1 MNQPNRPPGPA
12 QRPPPH
18 QQGRPP
24 GPPPGQGKP
33 GGPPPPDFR
42 ARVARLCEETAKTC
56 RKVGLHAAAVE
67 LPEEG
72 ATSRVLVVGD
82 AGAGK
87 SRFLGSLIGAPG
99 LLPVDTQHCQI
110 TLRHGDP
117 LVTVS
122 AADGSM
128 FETTLAELAQ
138 LASHPIPPRPV
149 GVDVSLRS
157 RVLPGLEI
165 VDLPGVDGLAGAQGR
180 AALTMADTADAVL
193 LVHDSNGPIREGELS
208 FLTEVADRVACV
220 ALIFNKT
227 DVAPDYMV
235 VMEHARRILSRTPA
249 LRSVALFDAS
259 GANYERSKRQ
269 AAIGGRLVEP
279 LRRFSGMDPIR
290 EFLARRVAGRG
301 TQLRLASAARE
312 CAGLLRRCAEI
323 VERDARL
330 GDEAEAASAD
340 KALVALLASESTV
353 RGQLRGHVQG
363 LRSAPRAQLDA
374 EIRNLREELR
384 AFAEKSP
391 THQFQTLP
399 ERVQAGL
406 VVVTS
411 RVWTTQ
417 TDAAIAATEV
427 LTERLRGTDELEQMR
442 MTLAQTDLSESVAA
456 GIGAG
461 VGSPS
466 AAYARSLKA
475 SSRATMT
482 RTALMMVPGVIAGMF
497 TGGAALGL
505 GLAAVAGTGVGAMAW
520 GQGRATDAQYRQH
533 VRQWVDQTVTE
544 AQRSLTTALETR
556 AQTLSSHL
564 EARLVEL
571 LAAARTEREHIK
583 AFATSLKNDPELLR
597 EREHAAHLRKG
608 SASATLLADQIT
620 GAAPP
625 PS

>member
-1 MNQPNRPPGPA
+1 MNQPPRPPA
-12 QRPPPH
+12 QPGRSSQP
-18 QQGRPP
+18 GRPP
-24 GPPPGQGKP
+24 AQGTQGKP
-33 GGPPPPDFR
+33 AAPDYR
-42 ARVARLCEETAKTC
+42 ARVARLSEETAKTC

-67 LPEEG
+67 IPEEG

-87 SRFLGSLIGAPG
+87 SRFLGALIGAPG
-99 LLPVDTQHCQI
+99 LLPVDHQHCQI
-110 TLRHGDP
+110 TVRYGDP

-122 AADGSM
+122 AADGSL
-128 FETTLAELAQ
+128 FESSLADLAQ
-138 LASHPIPPRPV
+138 LASLPIPQRPV
-149 GVDVSLRS
+149 SVDVSLRS

-180 AALTMADTADAVL
+180 TVLAMADTVDAVL
-193 LVHDSNGPIREGELS
+193 LVHDANGPIREGELA

-227 DVAPDYMV
+227 DVAPEFMV
-235 VMEHARRILSRTPA
+235 VMEHARRTLARTQA

-301 TQLRLASAARE
+301 SQLRLAATARE

-323 VERDARL
+323 VEREARL
-330 GDEAEAASAD
+330 GDEAEAARAD
-340 KALVALLASESTV
+340 KVLVDLLASESLV

-363 LRSAPRAQLDA
+363 LRSAPRAQLDTD
-374 EIRNLREELR
+374 IRNLREELR
-384 AFAEKSP
+384 AFAEKAP
-391 THQFQTLP
+391 KNQLETLP
-399 ERVQAGL
+399 ERLQASL
-406 VVVTS
+406 VVVTGQ
-411 RVWTTQ
+411 VWTTQ
-417 TDAAIAATEV
+417 TDAAFAATEV

-456 GIGAG
+456 NVG
-461 VGSPS
+461 VGVGAPS
-466 AAYARSLKA
+466 AAYARSLRA
-475 SSRATMT
+475 SSRATMA
-482 RTALMMVPGVIAGMF
+482 RLGLMMVPGVIAGAF
-497 TGGAALGL
+497 TGGAGLGL
-505 GLAAVAGTGVGAMAW
+505 GLAAIAGTGVGAAAW

-544 AQRSLTTALETR
+544 AQRGLTLALDTR
-556 AQTLSSHL
+556 AQTLAQHL

-571 LAAARTEREHIK
+571 LAAARSEREHIK
-583 AFATSLKNDPELLR
+583 AYATSLKNDPELLR
-597 EREHAAHLRKG
+597 QREHAAHLRKG
-608 SASATLLADQIT
+608 SASATHLADQIT

-625 PS
+625 PSS